1 MEAPSYF
8 NDTARRFHGFII
20 DELQKIN
27 RLQQTDK
34 PIIEGL
40 AFNLAMVED
49 AQKTI
54 LKEGSIMDGL
64 HGKKLHPAVDLLNR
78 SQAKVNE
85 AYKILGL
92 DSGMRLKIEKNEE
105 GKNDWSDFL

>member
-1 MEAPSYF
+1 MKAPEHF
-8 NDTARRFHGFII
+8 NEIAIKYHHFIVE
-20 DELQKIN
+20 ELQKID

-49 AQKTI
+49 AQK
-54 LKEGSIMDGL
+54 SIMKYGSVIQGIHGL
-64 HGKKLHPAVDLLNR
+64 KVHPSVDVLQR

-92 DSGMRLKIEKNEE
+92 DSGMRLKIESKEPKNEW
-105 GKNDWSDFL
+105 GDFL

>member
-1 MEAPSYF
+1 MYF
-8 NDTARRFHGFII
+8 NEAAKIFHGFIVE
-20 DELQKIN
+20 ELQKIN

-34 PIIEGL
+34 PIICGL
-40 AFNLAMVED
+40 AFNLSMMEE

-54 LKEGSIMDGL
+54 MKEGTILDGL

-105 GKNDWSDFL
+105 GKNDWSDYL